1 MKKSELLL
9 HIKTFENAIK
19 TFNECF
25 GKTKLNSLERD
36 GAIQRFEYTFELSW
50 KTTKRLFDYYQ
61 IEYENY
67 PRNILKTAYKIWVI
81 KNIDL
86 WFDLLDTR
94 NELSHKYDQ
103 DEVDE
108 IFKKIITPNRNS
120 FEQLLKDL
128 NNYIKKHDD

>member
-9 HIKTFENAIK
+9 HIKTFENAIN

-25 GKTKLNSLERD
+25 EKKTLNSLERD
-36 GAIQRFEYTFELSW
+36 WAIQRFEYTFELSW
-50 KTTKRLFDYYQ
+50 KTIKRLLDYYQ

-67 PRNILKTAYKIWVI
+67 PRNILKTAYKIWI
-81 KNIDL
+81 IENIDL
-86 WFDLLDTR
+86 RFDLLDTR

-103 DEVDE
+103 DELDE
-108 IFKKIITPNRNS
+108 IFKNIITPNKES
-120 FEQLLKDL
+120 FENLLKNL